1 MEEEAGEQRTTPHPP
16 PGGSGPHLCVS
27 LILQGRDF
35 FVISCTET
43 RVACPAF
50 DLCCLNGGL
59 GHMGQVGSW
68 FQGHTLRLAPEPE
81 LWGMTESVTEPPG
94 ERRMNITSIIAGTLV
109 RVSAVCRVVA

>member
-1 MEEEAGEQRTTPHPP
+1 
-16 PGGSGPHLCVS
+16 
-27 LILQGRDF
+27 
-35 FVISCTET
+35 
-43 RVACPAF
+43 
-50 DLCCLNGGL
+50 
-59 GHMGQVGSW
+59 MGQVGSW